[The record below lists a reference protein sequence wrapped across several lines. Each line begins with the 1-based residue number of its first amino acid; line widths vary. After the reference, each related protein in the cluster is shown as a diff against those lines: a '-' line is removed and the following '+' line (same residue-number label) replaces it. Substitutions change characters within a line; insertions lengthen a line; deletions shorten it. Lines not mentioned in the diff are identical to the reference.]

1 MKKRRLD
8 FIFLFIILLSIYA
21 FFFTSIDVHWKYALV
36 GLYGVIIFICIY
48 SLMLEN
54 RTPESTLVWM
64 YVLFFF
70 PVAGFFFYLYSGQ
83 LYLKGHMFKK
93 KRMHNRE
100 MLRKMADKE
109 TTPDLSTLQSHQRY
123 FAQYLQCVSL
133 TKMNVHTKTY
143 VLKNGQETFN
153 EIKKHLQSAKQF
165 IHMEYYM
172 FHSDSLGKE
181 IIDILI
187 KKASEGIEVRFTFDT
202 MGSFTLSGS
211 DIKRM
216 KKANIKVHPFLP
228 IKYGFFNQKFNFRNH
243 RKIVVIDG
251 EVGFVGGLNVGD
263 EYLGKNKK
271 IGFWRDTHLMLKG
284 ESVQTLH
291 SIFMFDWE
299 YVSGECLINNEA
311 YTKPHPV
318 EGEGFVQVVAT
329 GPDTQENMSDYYYT
343 MITSAT
349 KSIWISTPYFVPN
362 EAIRTA
368 LRIAARKGVEV
379 RIMVPEIND
388 GFLTQY
394 GTRSYFAELLRCGIE
409 VYSYRKGFLHQKIVI
424 IDGDMASVGTANMD
438 MRSFHLNFEVNAFL
452 IEGETIQTLI
462 KNYEE
467 DIEDSHLIKPV
478 AFYKRSLVERSKESF
493 ARLFSGVL

>member
-36 GLYGVIIFICIY
+36 GLYGVIIFICMY

-109 TTPDLSTLQSHQRY
+109 TTPDLSPLQSHQRY

-263 EYLGKNKK
+263 QYLRKKQKNWFLERYSSDAKRR
-271 IGFWRDTHLMLKG
+271 ICSNLAFNLYVRLG
-284 ESVQTLH
+284 
-291 SIFMFDWE
+291 

-311 YTKPHPV
+311 YTKTSSCRRRRLCASGGDGAH
-318 EGEGFVQVVAT
+318 
-329 GPDTQENMSDYYYT
+329 TQENMSDYYYT

-462 KNYEE
+462 KFTKK
-467 DIEDSHLIKPV
+467 ILKTVI
-478 AFYKRSLVERSKESF
+478 
-493 ARLFSGVL
+493 